1 MKCSKYKN
9 IDNYALSV
17 LKVMNK
23 ELEVYLKLYE
33 QNAER
38 DKNMEHVLG
47 RAINRVTTEITQYDV
62 KWDQNL

>member
-23 ELEVYLKLYE
+23 ELELYLKLYE

-47 RAINRVTTEITQYDV
+47 RAIDRVITDITKYDV
-62 KWDQNL
+62 K